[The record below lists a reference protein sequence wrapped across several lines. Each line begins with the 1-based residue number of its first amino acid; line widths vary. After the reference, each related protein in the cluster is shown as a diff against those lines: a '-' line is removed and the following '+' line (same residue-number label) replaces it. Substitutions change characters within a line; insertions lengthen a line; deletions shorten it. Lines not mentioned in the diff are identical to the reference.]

1 MKRLMFADK
10 IAYRKYTFSRNDR
23 KYTFSRN
30 DRKYTFSISDVL
42 YII

>member
-23 KYTFSRN
+23 KYTFS
-30 DRKYTFSISDVL
+30 ISDVL